1 MSSPTTHAA
10 QSRDSRRLKGQTGQK
25 TLFSGSG
32 QLLDLA
38 SYDLHSPRRRSF
50 IATIPAAPPAL
61 HIYPSTSRPRPA
73 GTSTRWTRRSPIR
86 PPSRASRRTRP
97 RSKEYA
103 CPKSAGLAW
112 PGLAWPGPDRLLSRE
127 DTPSLAQRPRAD
139 IKAATSITKPSWTSR
154 RPLCCT
160 DGSAPASPCSS
171 SSCASFLLRDGIS
184 VRLPIPSPGAA
195 MS

>member
-112 PGLAWPGPDRLLSRE
+112 PGLARTGSCREKTRRLSLSDLALTSRPQLALPSPPGPVDALCAVPMGRHR
-127 DTPSLAQRPRAD
+127 
-139 IKAATSITKPSWTSR
+139 R
-154 RPLCCT
+154 RP
-160 DGSAPASPCSS
+160 APLLPAHLFCSGMVYRFVCLSP
-171 SSCASFLLRDGIS
+171 LP
-184 VRLPIPSPGAA
+184 VRP
-195 MS
+195 